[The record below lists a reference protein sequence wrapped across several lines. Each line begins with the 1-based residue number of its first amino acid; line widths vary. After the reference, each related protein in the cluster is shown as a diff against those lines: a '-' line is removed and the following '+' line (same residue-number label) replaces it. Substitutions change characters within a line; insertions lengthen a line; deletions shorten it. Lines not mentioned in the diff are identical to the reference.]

1 VPTGFVLASTCVT
14 PNGPSADVYARRRA
28 AVLERLDRAALFLP
42 GAPETVYSND
52 VHYPYRPDSY
62 VRYLTG
68 FEEPACVLLARTG
81 CEYDGFTLFVRP
93 RDPLAEIWTGERV
106 GVESACADYGADR
119 AFPLSEAYEKLEKAL
134 ARADRFYVGHSRDAS
149 DNQRLYEIVHRVNR
163 TRPRAG
169 GAAIVASEAGAL
181 LDEMRMRKDAAE
193 AGLMRRACSISAEA
207 HRRVMETLRP
217 GMHEYE
223 IQALVEYEFRVRGCA
238 GPAYGTIVAGGTNAT
253 VLHYVR
259 NDRVLAD
266 GELLLLDAGGE
277 YGGYS
282 ADITRTMPI
291 GPRFSAAQR
300 AIYGVVLAAQAKAIE
315 TITPTVTHEQ
325 VHKAAIRELA
335 TGMME
340 LGLLSGSVDE
350 AIETEAYKRFFMH
363 GTGHWLGMDVHD
375 VGSYRDGEASRTLHP
390 GFVTTVEPGLYV
402 RPDAEVPA
410 EYRGIG
416 VRIED
421 DVLVTETG
429 CEVLTCDVPKDP
441 REVETL
447 RARAFA

>member
-1 VPTGFVLASTCVT
+1 VT
-14 PNGPSADVYARRRA
+14 PNGPSPDVYVRRRA
-28 AVLERLDRAALFLP
+28 ALLERLDRAVLFLP

-68 FEEPACVLLARTG
+68 LEEPACLMLARTG
-81 CEYDGFTLFVRP
+81 SEFDGFTLFVRP
-93 RDPLAEIWTGERV
+93 RDPLAETWTGERT
-106 GVESACADYGADR
+106 GVEGARAVYGADH
-119 AFPLSEAYEKLEKAL
+119 AFPLGERHEKLEKSL
-134 ARADRFYVGHSRDAS
+134 ARAERFYFGHSRDVS
-149 DNQRLYEIVHRVNR
+149 DNERVYEIVHRVNNG
-163 TRPRAG
+163 RPRAG
-169 GAAIVASEAGAL
+169 GSAIITSEAGAV
-181 LDEMRMRKDAAE
+181 LDEMRMRKDSDEIA
-193 AGLMRRACSISAEA
+193 LLQRACAVTAAA

-238 GPAYGTIVAGGTNAT
+238 GPAYGTIAAGGASAT
-253 VLHYVR
+253 ILHYVR
-259 NDRVLAD
+259 NNRRLED

-282 ADITRTMPI
+282 ADVTRTMPI
-291 GPRFSAAQR
+291 GRTFSPAHR
-300 AIYGVVLAAQAKAIE
+300 AIYDIVLAAQSKAIE
-315 TITPTVTHEQ
+315 TISPAVTHEY
-325 VHKAAIRELA
+325 VHKTAVRELA
-335 TGMME
+335 SG
-340 LGLLSGSVDE
+340 LIDLRLLSGSIDE
-350 AIETEAYKRFFMH
+350 VVESEAYKRFFMH

-375 VGSYRDGEASRTLHP
+375 VGSYREADTSRTLQP
-390 GFVTTVEPGLYV
+390 GFVTTVEPGLYIQ
-402 RPDAEVPA
+402 PDAEVAP

-429 CEVLTCDVPKDP
+429 CEVLTAEAPKAP
-441 REVETL
+441 AEIEAL

>member
-1 VPTGFVLASTCVT
+1 MLASIRVT
-14 PNGPSADVYARRRA
+14 PNGPSPDVYARRRA
-28 AVLERLDRAALFLP
+28 ALLEGLDRAVLFLP
-42 GAPETVYSND
+42 GAPETIYSND

-68 FEEPACVLLARTG
+68 IEEPACLLLSRTG
-81 CEYDGFTLFVRP
+81 CEHDGFALFVRP
-93 RDPLAEIWTGERV
+93 RDPLAETWTGERT
-106 GVESACADYGADR
+106 GVEGARAVYGADH
-119 AFPLSEAYEKLEKAL
+119 AFPLGETYEKLEKSL
-134 ARADRFYVGHSRDAS
+134 ARAERFYFGHARAAS
-149 DNQRLYEIVHRVNR
+149 DNQRVYEIVHRVNSA
-163 TRPRAG
+163 RPRAG

-193 AGLMRRACSISAEA
+193 IALLQRACSISAAA

-238 GPAYGTIVAGGTNAT
+238 GPAYGTIAAGGASAT

-259 NDRVLAD
+259 NDRVLAN

-291 GPRFSAAQR
+291 GRSFSPAHR
-300 AIYGVVLAAQAKAIE
+300 AIYDIVLAAQSKAIE
-315 TITPTVTHEQ
+315 AISPAVTHEH
-325 VHKAAIRELA
+325 VHKMAVRELA
-335 TGMME
+335 TGMID

-350 AIETEAYKRFFMH
+350 AVETEAYKRFFMH

-375 VGSYRDGEASRTLHP
+375 VGSYRDGDTSRTLQP

-402 RPDAEVPA
+402 RPDAEVAP
-410 EYRGIG
+410 ELRGIG

-429 CEVLTCDVPKDP
+429 CEVLTAEVPKDP
-441 REVETL
+441 AEIEAL
-447 RARAFA
+447 RMHAFA